1 MTPEARLERLE
12 RIAKPFAR
20 AGLRYRRDLNRLE
33 EKINVVVDTQIGNE
47 DRFVNGELKLA
58 SCLKQLNEDSGSSPR
73 IRPLLIESWLIS
85 WIFCDGR
92 TRTFGL
98 IIYRSGVA
106 NATKVSWGT
115 KSSDDTCTI

>member
-12 RIAKPFAR
+12 RIAKLFAR

-58 SCLKQLNEDSGSSPR
+58 KLSETTERRFGKLAENQTITDRKLADLVDFLRRKDKNF
-73 IRPLLIESWLIS
+73 RPYNL
-85 WIFCDGR
+85 
-92 TRTFGL
+92 
-98 IIYRSGVA
+98 
-106 NATKVSWGT
+106 
-115 KSSDDTCTI
+115 

>member
-58 SCLKQLNEDSGSSPR
+58 KLSETTERRFGKLAENQTITDRKLADLVDFLR
-73 IRPLLIESWLIS
+73 R
-85 WIFCDGR
+85 R